1 MKMIQHGLGPG
12 MKHTYEP
19 GLTLK
24 PPLGITGEYFDHLTD
39 RRKQQVQQRSHI
51 AEDDRVQVMGQ
62 RKNQVIVG
70 GRQHLG
76 LAVDEPL
83 FLGDGLAL
91 GTMPIP
97 A

>member
-19 GLTLK
+19 GLALK

-62 RKNQVIVG
+62 RKPWLPTRTSGAFRNCWG
-70 GRQHLG
+70 T
-76 LAVDEPL
+76 AVSEP
-83 FLGDGLAL
+83 
-91 GTMPIP
+91 P
-97 A
+97 

>member
-19 GLTLK
+19 GLALK

-51 AEDDRVQVMGQ
+51 GDV
-62 RKNQVIVG
+62 KIFG
-70 GRQHLG
+70 GCSYGAMTHQ
-76 LAVDEPL
+76 AFD
-83 FLGDGLAL
+83 FN
-91 GTMPIP
+91 GTRPVFQKMRGKAMPIMGSSP
-97 A
+97 